1 MSAEKALE
9 TIIEPVKRF
18 KLEAIWIRDDEFY
31 IDRDRAYKIC
41 EGIIRSGLKIRWY
54 TSGTRINVFNK
65 ATTEEIMLLKKSGAD
80 TLKFGAESGCN
91 RILELM
97 QKGIHVKDTIE
108 ANLKAK
114 KYGIIPAYSLMIGFP
129 TETFDEINQTI
140 DLFVRLKKD
149 NPQAQFEV
157 ICPFLTFPKTPLYDM
172 AMKMGLRPPTAL
184 EGWTNWLIDEYD
196 VKGKKLPWFDYSER
210 RKIGNIAYMSILSN
224 SINNAI
230 EGVSNGPFRFVL
242 KLVFMFISAFER
254 FKLKKKWYSFAPELD
269 IMRFLRRK
277 IFYHGNKSI
286 N

>member
-1 MSAEKALE
+1 
-9 TIIEPVKRF
+9 
-18 KLEAIWIRDDEFY
+18 
-31 IDRDRAYKIC
+31 
-41 EGIIRSGLKIRWY
+41 
-54 TSGTRINVFNK
+54 
-65 ATTEEIMLLKKSGAD
+65 MLLKRSGAD